1 MGITWRFCFTSGARY
16 VGVIH
21 ISLNGLFIKK
31 VHPYCNNMSLNSM
44 VIDENWKQI
53 D

>member
-31 VHPYCNNMSLNSM
+31 VHPYSNNMSLNSM